1 MRYVVFLR
9 GINVGG
15 NKPMAMKSLVIMFEN
30 MGCENV
36 VSYLQS
42 GNIVFD
48 YKKVTEKA
56 LSLQIKK
63 QIEITFKYDLTVK
76 VFHASQF
83 NLIVNENPFAKD
95 KNKSIDFLHAT
106 FFEEPLSGI
115 TKTGFENK
123 LSAGEE
129 MHATKH
135 AIFLYCP
142 RGYAA
147 CKLTN
152 NYIETQLKIGAT
164 TRNWKTVQ
172 AMIKLLEM

>member
-1 MRYVVFLR
+1 MQYVVFLR

-15 NKPMAMKSLVIMFEN
+15 NKPMAMSNLKQMFQK

-36 VSYLQS
+36 VTYLQS
-42 GNIVFD
+42 GNIVFEF
-48 YKKVTEKA
+48 KKVAEKVLA
-56 LSLQIKK
+56 AQIKK
-63 QIEITFKYDLTVK
+63 QIETTFKYDLTVK

-83 NLIVNENPFAKD
+83 NLIINENPFANV
-95 KNKSIDFLHAT
+95 KNKSIDFLHVT
-106 FFEEPLSGI
+106 FFEEPLTDI

-123 LSAGEE
+123 LSADEE

-142 RGYAA
+142 KGYAA

-172 AMIKLLEM
+172 AMLKLLQQ